1 MSESKEQILRT
12 AFNLFARKSFKEVTM
27 KEIVDES
34 GLSKGAV
41 YHYFVSKEQLFIE
54 VINSFFFEKMVV
66 DYSKINHSSL
76 REFYNDYVDYIKKLF
91 TGSMK
96 YFSNSDSRT
105 SLNYITIMF
114 DALKLFP
121 DFQNKI
127 IKMQHDELEAWTEM
141 IKKARDMGEFSS
153 PMTDDQIARMFIY
166 SNDGIALHLM
176 LEGKFEEAFPEML
189 NLWDNF
195 YKEIKN

>member
-1 MSESKEQILRT
+1 MKDSKEHILKT
-12 AFNLFARKSFKEVTM
+12 AFNLFLRKNYKEVTM
-27 KEIVDES
+27 KEIVTES

-41 YHYFVSKEQLFIE
+41 YHYFVSKEQLFID
-54 VINSFFFEKMVV
+54 VINTFFFERMIV
-66 DYSKINHSSL
+66 DYSKLNQNSL
-76 REFYNDYVDYIKKLF
+76 WEFYHDYVEYIQNVF
-91 TGSMK
+91 GGSMK
-96 YFSNSDSRT
+96 EFSNSESVINI
-105 SLNYITIMF
+105 NYITIMF

-127 IKMQHDELEAWTEM
+127 IKMQHDELESWTKV
-141 IKKARDMGEFSS
+141 IKQSRDKGEFFS

>member
-1 MSESKEQILRT
+1 MKDSKEHILKT
-12 AFNLFARKSFKEVTM
+12 AFNLFLRKNYKEVTM
-27 KEIVDES
+27 KEIVTES

-41 YHYFVSKEQLFIE
+41 YHYFVSKEQLFID
-54 VINSFFFEKMVV
+54 VINTFFFERMIV
-66 DYSKINHSSL
+66 DYSKLNQNSL
-76 REFYNDYVDYIKKLF
+76 WEFYHDYVEYIQNVF
-91 TGSMK
+91 GGSMK
-96 YFSNSDSRT
+96 EFSNSESVINI
-105 SLNYITIMF
+105 NYITIMF

-127 IKMQHDELEAWTEM
+127 IKMQHDELESWTKV
-141 IKKARDMGEFSS
+141 IKQSRDKGEFFS

-195 YKEIKN
+195 YKEIKY

>member
-1 MSESKEQILRT
+1 MKDSKEHILKT
-12 AFNLFARKSFKEVTM
+12 AFNLFLRKNYKEVTM
-27 KEIVDES
+27 KEIVTES

-41 YHYFVSKEQLFIE
+41 YHYFVSKEQLFID
-54 VINSFFFEKMVV
+54 VINTFFFERMIV
-66 DYSKINHSSL
+66 DYSKLNQNSL
-76 REFYNDYVDYIKKLF
+76 WEFYHDYVEYIQNVF
-91 TGSMK
+91 GGSMK
-96 YFSNSDSRT
+96 EFSNSESVINI
-105 SLNYITIMF
+105 NYITIMF

-127 IKMQHDELEAWTEM
+127 IKMQHDELESWTKV
-141 IKKARDMGEFSS
+141 IKQSRDKGEFFS

-176 LEGKFEEAFPEML
+176 LEGKFEDAFPEML